1 MPLGRELKPR
11 GAHVDQ
17 GRELV
22 YVPVAVVVERDV
34 SRKVERRA
42 ELLLGERLW
51 RVGEVVVAVDQDASV
66 LVGQRARQRA
76 DGDVREAQ
84 VDRALHVELVVL
96 LTAARIQHYRA
107 RLAAH
112 ADEFL
117 LGD

>member
-22 YVPVAVVVERDV
+22 DVTVAVVVERDV

-51 RVGEVVVAVDQDASV
+51 RVSEVVVAVDKDARL
-66 LVGQRARQRA
+66 LVGQRTRQRA
-76 DGDVREAQ
+76 DRDVREAQ
-84 VDRALHVELVVL
+84 IDRALDVELVVL
-96 LTAARIQHYRA
+96 LAAAR
-107 RLAAH
+107 
-112 ADEFL
+112 
-117 LGD
+117 